1 MLHNSINSAMKETE
15 QSTSQ
20 RDVAG
25 SDNVE
30 LATTMLDGP
39 ASSSKDH
46 LNEDADQLSS
56 ESSQMWFWYMIEFSL
71 SNFYLTFSC
80 FFQICT
86 FFQSSIF
93 IILFLMFYFPKVL
106 TIIG

>member
-56 ESSQMWFWYMIEFSL
+56 ESSQM
-71 SNFYLTFSC
+71 
-80 FFQICT
+80 
-86 FFQSSIF
+86 
-93 IILFLMFYFPKVL
+93 
-106 TIIG
+106 